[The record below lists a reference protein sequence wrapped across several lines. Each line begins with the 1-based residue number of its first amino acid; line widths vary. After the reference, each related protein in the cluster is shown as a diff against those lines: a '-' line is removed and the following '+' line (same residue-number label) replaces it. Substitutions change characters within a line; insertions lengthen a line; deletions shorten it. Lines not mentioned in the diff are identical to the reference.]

1 MTDPSESRGAAPG
14 DDDRAG
20 AARHLQHGS
29 AMRRLGIDLLQHAPD
44 VLRLAGEAMAETALW
59 RPPRHTLE
67 PLADVIVGL
76 VEASLIN
83 PGELRAHER
92 KIEAAV
98 RYGERRRSEGLT
110 DMFLVGEFAALRE
123 GLRRYVEQC
132 ASPPSVARPALVRL
146 DMAQTVAELAAMRGF
161 HRDKFEQAGLWE
173 TLVVRLAR
181 ESPLRDLPPPT

>member
-1 MTDPSESRGAAPG
+1 MSGPPERPGAAASADG
-14 DDDRAG
+14 RILT
-20 AARHLQHGS
+20 ARHLQHRHR
-29 AMRRLGIDLLQHAPD
+29 MRCLGIDLVQHAPD
-44 VLRLAGEAMAETALW
+44 VLRLAEEAMAETALW

-76 VEASLIN
+76 VDASLIN
-83 PGELRAHER
+83 PGELPAHER

-98 RYGERRRSEGLT
+98 RYGERRRAEGFT

-123 GLRRYVEQC
+123 GLRRYVERC

-161 HRDKFEQAGLWE
+161 HRDKFEQAGLWD
-173 TLVVRLAR
+173 TLVVRLAL
-181 ESPLRDLPPPT
+181 ESPLRDLPPPA